1 MKYWM
6 EFSIIYL
13 FIYLFIYFYIF
24 TYFFIYLFTCSFVDF
39 LCSWNLQEGMDKPPS
54 RRLGLQAGREPAPN
68 LMQNLVVGLTIRVLK
83 IAERGHFFKC
93 PQGPW
98 NGGFYAPQSVKFR
111 KRGTFPYHIIF
122 GNHVM
127 CARKHGFHYFVV
139 NQT

>member
-39 LCSWNLQEGMDKPPS
+39 LCSWNLQEGMDKPPR

-83 IAERGHFFKC
+83 IAEKGSFFQVSLRTAKSWKRVVLCTTVREIQKKGYFPLSQNLWNDFHHF
-93 PQGPW
+93 
-98 NGGFYAPQSVKFR
+98 YE
-111 KRGTFPYHIIF
+111 
-122 GNHVM
+122 M
-127 CARKHGFHYFVV
+127 L
-139 NQT
+139 